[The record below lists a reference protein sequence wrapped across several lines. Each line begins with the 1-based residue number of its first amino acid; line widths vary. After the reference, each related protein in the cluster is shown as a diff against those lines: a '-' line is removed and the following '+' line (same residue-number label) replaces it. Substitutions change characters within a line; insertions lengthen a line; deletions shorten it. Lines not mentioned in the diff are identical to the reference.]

1 MRYFLCR
8 GRRQEWLPSPRRQ
21 LGGAVLHCRGPG
33 QAGRSRTLLTD
44 LEVDSRRISERLQR
58 SSPTCPPHRPL
69 QMGKPRQITF
79 TSGRTGISGLRVKV
93 GGQLFVLER
102 AFACCTELYWVQ
114 LCSPHP
120 PFISR
125 EILNIN
131 NPPTRSARRAGM
143 SPPFWNPDGLP
154 CSLPCLG

>member
-1 MRYFLCR
+1 
-8 GRRQEWLPSPRRQ
+8 
-21 LGGAVLHCRGPG
+21 
-33 QAGRSRTLLTD
+33 
-44 LEVDSRRISERLQR
+44 
-58 SSPTCPPHRPL
+58 
-69 QMGKPRQITF
+69 MGKPRQITF
-79 TSGRTGISGLRVKV
+79 TSSRTGISGLRVKV

-114 LCSPHP
+114 LWSPHP

-154 CSLPCLG
+154 CSLPVWANGGSGDSGLSWLPQQSGLQQLQE